1 MELEEFKQK
10 FNLPR
15 ISEYVA
21 LLSQEQK
28 KWFWEL
34 LWEIKQVFPEIDI
47 YHAGSSKY
55 GYLGFG
61 RKQLIA
67 KRVESFL
74 FVLHLK
80 KNSDFV
86 LYIAD
91 QVYRFSSKYQKV
103 LPQGYD
109 KNVQERIQFKDWL
122 YSVKEY
128 TEEVGGDFKGS
139 GFFPVEYGVED
150 YFTTEEA
157 YNFLR
162 EKYKKNKQ
170 ESKKVVGFTNN
181 SNREMALILE
191 NLRPSLFI
199 GSDPEN
205 NQIFEFSFIDNNSKI
220 FGKYDE
226 NEGRH
231 YGLKS
236 HATSLSKGNKA
247 YYIEINSLNDL
258 KKFCEW
264 YELDIHPSLDNSNSK
279 ENKEMLN
286 KMVQP
291 LNRILFGAA
300 GTGKTFNTINHALS
314 IIEDKSLEDLEK
326 EEREYLKN
334 RFDEYKNKGQIKFV
348 TFHQSFSYEDFVE
361 GIRAETVE
369 DNEGKKNIEYPV
381 VSGVFKS
388 LCDTAQSKVILES
401 QKNNFDPSANEIWKM
416 SLGRAGEDEDIFD
429 YCIKNHCVLLG
440 WGDDINFSGA
450 TNRKQV
456 EEIMDENGYED
467 YRKKYPSASR
477 FVNDFKNKTKVGDL
491 IIISDGNYK
500 FRAIGE
506 ISGNYELLPDSD
518 DAPRYVQKKSV
529 KWLKLFKPSLNVEQ
543 LFDKVLSQQTIYNLA
558 NAINLTKLKNLLD
571 SHQKEDNDKK
581 FVLIIDEINRGNIS
595 RIFGELITLIEESKR
610 QGAEEQLSVT
620 LPYSKYEL
628 TVPNNLYLIGTMNS
642 SDRSLTGLDIA
653 LRRRFTFIEMPPQP
667 NLLKDITVDGVDIER
682 LLTVINQRIEI
693 LIDRDHCIGHANF
706 MVLKEQPTLENLA
719 HIFKQK
725 IIPQLQEYFFDDWAK
740 INLVLNGNG
749 MLKPKPVE
757 KSAIFPNVDSEDLGY
772 FEDKKTWELV
782 ATSFKSIES
791 FAKIIQH

>member
-15 ISEYVA
+15 ISEYIA

-61 RKQLIA
+61 RKKVQA
-67 KRVESFL
+67 KRVEDFL
-74 FVLHLK
+74 FVLHLE
-80 KNSDFV
+80 KNGSFI
-86 LYIAD
+86 LYITD
-91 QVYRFSSKYQKV
+91 QTYRLLHVNEDV
-103 LPQGYD
+103 LPQSYD
-109 KNVQERIQFKDWL
+109 PSIQKELNLKGWL
-122 YSVKEY
+122 DQVKTF
-128 TEEVGGDFKGS
+128 TEELDLDYLGEGLY
-139 GFFPVEYGVED
+139 PVNYEVED
-150 YFTTEEA
+150 YFTTLEA
-157 YNFLR
+157 YNFLKTKYQKTR
-162 EKYKKNKQ
+162 EATKKI
-170 ESKKVVGFTNN
+170 VGFRNN
-181 SNREMALILE
+181 SNRELALILE
-191 NLRPSLFI
+191 NSKPSLFI
-199 GSDPEN
+199 GVDPED
-205 NQIFEFSFIDNNSKI
+205 NQYFQFKFIDNNSKI

-231 YGLKS
+231 DGLRS
-236 HATSLSKGNKA
+236 HAPSLYKGHKA
-247 YYIEINSLNDL
+247 YYIEINNLNDL
-258 KKFCEW
+258 EKFCEW
-264 YELDIHPSLDNSNSK
+264 YELDTHQSLDNSNSK
-279 ENKEMLN
+279 ENKEMSN

-314 IIEDKSLEDLEK
+314 IIEDKSLEDLEQ
-326 EEREYLKN
+326 EEREDLKN

-429 YCIKNHCVLLG
+429 YCVKNHCVLLG
-440 WGDDINFSGA
+440 WGDGINFSGA

-595 RIFGELITLIEESKR
+595 RIFGELITLIEDSKR
-610 QGAEEQLSVT
+610 QGTEEALSVT
-620 LPYSKYEL
+620 LPYSKEEFSI
-628 TVPNNLYLIGTMNS
+628 PHNLYLIGTMNS

-667 NLLKDITVDGVDIER
+667 NLLKDVSVDGVDIER

-706 MVLKEQPTLENLA
+706 MVLKEQPTLEKLA

-749 MLKPKPVE
+749 VLKPKPVE
-757 KSAIFPNVDSEDLGY
+757 KSVIFPNVDSEDLGY

-782 ATSFKSIES
+782 PTSFKSIES

>member
-15 ISEYVA
+15 ISEYVV

-34 LWEIKQVFPEIDI
+34 LSEIKQVFPEIDI

-61 RKQLIA
+61 RKKIQA
-67 KRVESFL
+67 KRVEDFL
-74 FVLHLK
+74 FVLHLE
-80 KNSDFV
+80 KNGNFI
-86 LYIAD
+86 LYITD
-91 QVYRFSSKYQKV
+91 QTYRLLHVDEDV

-109 KNVQERIQFKDWL
+109 QSVQKELNLKDWL
-122 YSVKEY
+122 DQVKTF
-128 TEEVGGDFKGS
+128 TEELDLDYS
-139 GFFPVEYGVED
+139 GEDLYPVNYEVED
-150 YFTTEEA
+150 YFTTLEA
-157 YNFLR
+157 YNFLKT
-162 EKYKKNKQ
+162 KYQKTKEATKKI
-170 ESKKVVGFTNN
+170 VGFRNN
-181 SNREMALILE
+181 SNRELALILE
-191 NLRPSLFI
+191 NSKPSLFL
-199 GSDPEN
+199 GVDPED
-205 NQIFEFSFIDNNSKI
+205 NQYFQFKFIDNNSKI

-231 YGLKS
+231 DGLKS

-247 YYIEINSLNDL
+247 YYIEINSLSDL
-258 KKFCEW
+258 EKFCEW
-264 YELDIHPSLDNSNSK
+264 YELDTHQVLDNSNAK
-279 ENKEMLN
+279 ENEEMSN

-381 VSGVFKS
+381 ASGVFKS

-401 QKNNFDPSANEIWKM
+401 QKINFDPSANEIWKM

-429 YCIKNHCVLLG
+429 YCVKNHCVLLG

-506 ISGNYELLPDSD
+506 INGNYELLPDSD

-595 RIFGELITLIEESKR
+595 RIFGELITLIEDSKR
-610 QGAEEQLSVT
+610 QGAEEALSVT
-620 LPYSKYEL
+620 LPYSKEDFSI
-628 TVPNNLYLIGTMNS
+628 PHNLYLIGTMNS

-667 NLLKDITVDGVDIER
+667 NLLRDVSVEGVDIER

-706 MVLKEQPTLENLA
+706 MVLKEKQTLENLA

-782 ATSFKSIES
+782 PTSFKSIAS

>member
-21 LLSQEQK
+21 LLSQEQQ

-61 RKQLIA
+61 RKKVQA
-67 KRVESFL
+67 KRVEDFL
-74 FVLHLK
+74 FVLHLE
-80 KNSDFV
+80 KNGSFI
-86 LYIAD
+86 LYITD
-91 QVYRFSSKYQKV
+91 QTYRVLRVDEDV

-109 KNVQERIQFKDWL
+109 PSIQKELNLKGWL
-122 YSVKEY
+122 DQVKTF
-128 TEEVGGDFKGS
+128 TEELDLDYS
-139 GFFPVEYGVED
+139 GEGLYPVNYEVED
-150 YFTTEEA
+150 YFTTLEA
-157 YNFLR
+157 YNFLKT
-162 EKYKKNKQ
+162 KYQKTKEATKKI
-170 ESKKVVGFTNN
+170 VGFRNN
-181 SNREMALILE
+181 SNRELALILE
-191 NLRPSLFI
+191 NSRPSLFI
-199 GSDPEN
+199 GVDPED
-205 NQIFEFSFIDNNSKI
+205 NQYFKFNFIDNNSKI

-231 YGLKS
+231 DGLKS
-236 HATSLSKGNKA
+236 HAPSLYKGNKA
-247 YYIEINSLNDL
+247 YYIEINNLNDL
-258 KKFCEW
+258 EKFCEW
-264 YELDIHPSLDNSNSK
+264 YELDTHPSLDNSNSEEK
-279 ENKEMLN
+279 KEMSN
-286 KMVQP
+286 KIVQP

-326 EEREYLKN
+326 EERLDLKN
-334 RFDEYKNKGQIKFV
+334 RFDQYKNKGQIKFV

-401 QKNNFDPSANEIWKM
+401 QKNNFDSSANEIWKM

-667 NLLKDITVDGVDIER
+667 NLLKGVSVEGVDIEQ

-725 IIPQLQEYFFDDWAK
+725 IIPQLQEYFFDDCAK

-757 KSAIFPNVDSEDLGY
+757 KSVIFPNVDSEDLGY

-782 ATSFKSIES
+782 PTSFKSIAS

>member
-34 LWEIKQVFPEIDI
+34 LSEIKQVFPEIDI

-61 RKQLIA
+61 RKKIQA
-67 KRVESFL
+67 KRVEDFL
-74 FVLHLK
+74 FVLHLE
-80 KNSDFV
+80 KNGNFI
-86 LYIAD
+86 LYITD
-91 QVYRFSSKYQKV
+91 QTYRLLHVDEDV

-109 KNVQERIQFKDWL
+109 QSVQKELNLKDWL
-122 YSVKEY
+122 DQVKTF
-128 TEEVGGDFKGS
+128 TEELDLDYS
-139 GFFPVEYGVED
+139 GEDLYPVNYEVED
-150 YFTTEEA
+150 YFTTLEA
-157 YNFLR
+157 YNFLKT
-162 EKYKKNKQ
+162 KYQKTKEATKKI
-170 ESKKVVGFTNN
+170 VGFRNN
-181 SNREMALILE
+181 SNRELALILE
-191 NLRPSLFI
+191 NSKPSLFL
-199 GSDPEN
+199 GVDPED
-205 NQIFEFSFIDNNSKI
+205 NQYFQFKFIDNNSKI

-231 YGLKS
+231 DGLKS
-236 HATSLSKGNKA
+236 HAPSLYKGNKA
-247 YYIEINSLNDL
+247 YYIEINSLSDL
-258 KKFCEW
+258 EKFCEW
-264 YELDIHPSLDNSNSK
+264 YELAIQNSLTNSHPK
-279 ENKEMLN
+279 EDKEMPDQII
-286 KMVQP
+286 VQP

-326 EEREYLKN
+326 EEREDLKN

-361 GIRAETVE
+361 GIRAETNDQGNLRYEVKSGIFKE
-369 DNEGKKNIEYPV
+369 ICELTKTTEFRSILGKEFGRGYILQA
-381 VSGVFKS
+381 VSSDVLTVKKPNGNLIHLSVD
-388 LCDTAQSKVILES
+388 LANLLLES
-401 QKNNFDPSANEIWKM
+401 VAEEKISIEDLSEKTALDKLDNNH
-416 SLGRAGEDEDIFD
+416 G
-429 YCIKNHCVLLG
+429 LLEPY
-440 WGDDINFSGA
+440 I
-450 TNRKQV
+450 V
-456 EEIMDENGYED
+456 NGYNSVWANLIKLVLEF
-467 YRKKYPSASR
+467 RNQNNQP
-477 FVNDFKNKTKVGDL
+477 TK
-491 IIISDGNYK
+491 
-500 FRAIGE
+500 
-506 ISGNYELLPDSD
+506 P
-518 DAPRYVQKKSV
+518 
-529 KWLKLFKPSLNVEQ
+529 
-543 LFDKVLSQQTIYNLA
+543 
-558 NAINLTKLKNLLD
+558 
-571 SHQKEDNDKK
+571 H
-581 FVLIIDEINRGNIS
+581 VLIIDEINRGNIS
-595 RIFGELITLIEESKR
+595 RIFGELITLIEATKR
-610 QGAEEQLSVT
+610 AGADEALSVT
-620 LPYSKYEL
+620 LPYSKEEFA
-628 TVPNNLYLIGTMNS
+628 VPDNVYIIGTMNS

-667 NLLKDITVDGVDIER
+667 NLLKDMSVEGVDIER

-757 KSAIFPNVDSEDLGY
+757 KSVIFPNVDSEDLGY

-782 ATSFKSIES
+782 PTSFKSIAS

>member
-128 TEEVGGDFKGS
+128 TEEVGGNFKGS

-157 YNFLR
+157 YDFLKK
-162 EKYKKNKQ
+162 KYRKNKE
-170 ESKKVVGFTNN
+170 ESKKIVGFTNN
-181 SNREMALILE
+181 ANREIALILD

-199 GSDPEN
+199 GCDPQN
-205 NQIFEFSFIDNNSKI
+205 NQFFEFDFIENNSKI
-220 FGKYDE
+220 YGKYEQDD
-226 NEGRH
+226 GRH
-231 YGLKS
+231 QGLKS
-236 HATSLSKGNKA
+236 HTPSLDKGNNA
-247 YYIEINSLNDL
+247 YYIEINSLTDL

-264 YELDIHPSLDNSNSK
+264 YELDTHQSLDNSNSR

-314 IIEDKSLEDLEK
+314 IIENKSLEELEVETREELK
-326 EEREYLKN
+326 E
-334 RFDEYKNKGQIKFV
+334 RFDAYKNQGQIKFL

-361 GIRAETVE
+361 GIRAKTDDQGDLTYDVQ
-369 DNEGKKNIEYPV
+369 EGI
-381 VSGVFKS
+381 FKEI
-388 LCDTAQSKVILES
+388 CDLAKAQSMNSLIGAEFGRGYILKSVSSDTLVIQKPNGNLIHLSTDLADLLLEKVIQNKITIEDIS
-401 QKNNFDPSANEIWKM
+401 QKN
-416 SLGRAGEDEDIFD
+416 
-429 YCIKNHCVLLG
+429 VLERL
-440 WGDDINFSGA
+440 
-450 TNRKQV
+450 
-456 EEIMDENGYED
+456 EENNPLLEPYIVNGYCTVW
-467 YRKKYPSASR
+467 A
-477 FVNDFKNKTKVGDL
+477 NLIQLMLDFKGKN
-491 IIISDGNYK
+491 IRSN
-500 FRAIGE
+500 
-506 ISGNYELLPDSD
+506 
-518 DAPRYVQKKSV
+518 
-529 KWLKLFKPSLNVEQ
+529 
-543 LFDKVLSQQTIYNLA
+543 LSY
-558 NAINLTKLKNLLD
+558 
-571 SHQKEDNDKK
+571 
-581 FVLIIDEINRGNIS
+581 VLIIDEINRGNIS
-595 RIFGELITLIEESKR
+595 RIFGELITLIEDSKR
-610 QGAEEQLSVT
+610 AGADEELSVT
-620 LPYSKYEL
+620 LPYSKQEF
-628 TVPNNLYLIGTMNS
+628 TVPNNVYIIGTMNS

-653 LRRRFTFIEMPPQP
+653 LRRRFTFIEIPPQP
-667 NLLKDITVDGVDIER
+667 NLLKDVNIEGINIER

-693 LIDRDHCIGHANF
+693 LLDRDHCLGHANF
-706 MVLKEQPTLENLA
+706 MSLEEQPTLDNLSN
-719 HIFKQK
+719 IFKQK
-725 IIPQLQEYFFDDWAK
+725 VIPQLQEYFFDDWAK

-749 MLKPKPVE
+749 MLQSKSIE
-757 KSAIFPNVDSEDLGY
+757 KSVIFPNVDFEELGY
-772 FEDKKTWELV
+772 FEDKKAWELV
-782 ATSFKSIES
+782 PTSFNKIES

>member
-34 LWEIKQVFPEIDI
+34 LSEIKQVFPEIDI

-61 RKQLIA
+61 RKKIQA
-67 KRVESFL
+67 KRVEDFL
-74 FVLHLK
+74 FILHLEK
-80 KNSDFV
+80 RKEEGCNFT
-86 LYIAD
+86 LYISN
-91 QVYRFSSKYQKV
+91 QSYKLIKENQRIYSQR
-103 LPQGYD
+103 YD
-109 KNVQERIQFKDWL
+109 EVVKEKIKFKDWL
-122 YSVKEY
+122 NVVKEY
-128 TEEVGGDFKGS
+128 SEKVWRNFS
-139 GFFPVEYGVED
+139 GEGLFPVDYEEEN
-150 YFTTEEA
+150 YFTTLEA
-157 YNFLR
+157 YNCLN
-162 EKYKKNKQ
+162 EKYKKNKE
-170 ESKKVVGFTNN
+170 ESNKIVGFTNK
-181 SNREMALILE
+181 SNKEIALILE

-199 GSDPEN
+199 GSNPED
-205 NQIFEFSFIDNNSKI
+205 NQFFKFNFINNNSKI

-231 YGLKS
+231 DGLKS
-236 HATSLSKGNKA
+236 HTPSLYKGHKA
-247 YYIEINSLNDL
+247 YYIEINSLSDL
-258 KKFCEW
+258 EKFCEW
-264 YELDIHPSLDNSNSK
+264 YELDTHQSLDSSNSK
-279 ENKEMLN
+279 ENKEMSN

-314 IIEDKSLEDLEK
+314 VIEDKHLEDLEQ
-326 EEREYLKN
+326 EEREDLKN
-334 RFDEYKNKGQIKFV
+334 RFNEYKNKGQIKFV

-361 GIRAETVE
+361 GIRAETNDQGNLRYEVKSGIFKE
-369 DNEGKKNIEYPV
+369 ICELTKTTEFRSILGKEFGRGYILQA
-381 VSGVFKS
+381 VSSDVLTVKKPNGNLIHLSVD
-388 LCDTAQSKVILES
+388 LANLLLES
-401 QKNNFDPSANEIWKM
+401 VAEEKISIEDLSEKTALDKLDNNH
-416 SLGRAGEDEDIFD
+416 G
-429 YCIKNHCVLLG
+429 LLEPY
-440 WGDDINFSGA
+440 I
-450 TNRKQV
+450 V
-456 EEIMDENGYED
+456 NGYNSVWANLIKLVLEF
-467 YRKKYPSASR
+467 RNQNNQP
-477 FVNDFKNKTKVGDL
+477 TK
-491 IIISDGNYK
+491 
-500 FRAIGE
+500 
-506 ISGNYELLPDSD
+506 P
-518 DAPRYVQKKSV
+518 
-529 KWLKLFKPSLNVEQ
+529 
-543 LFDKVLSQQTIYNLA
+543 
-558 NAINLTKLKNLLD
+558 
-571 SHQKEDNDKK
+571 H
-581 FVLIIDEINRGNIS
+581 VLIIDEINRGNIS
-595 RIFGELITLIEESKR
+595 RIFGELITLIEATKR
-610 QGAEEQLSVT
+610 AGADEALSVT
-620 LPYSKYEL
+620 LPYSKEEFA
-628 TVPNNLYLIGTMNS
+628 VPDNVYIIGTMNS

-667 NLLKDITVDGVDIER
+667 NLLKDMSVEGVDIER

-757 KSAIFPNVDSEDLGY
+757 KSVIFPNVDSEDLGY

-782 ATSFKSIES
+782 PTSFKSIAS